1 MRETGL
7 PPDFHDALASLRAAP
22 RLPEVALREV
32 PGPARLAPW
41 TAALALTTLSTA
53 HGQPLAHGH
62 LVVLY
67 DEDEP
72 EEWRGP
78 FRLVGHVWAQVEAH
92 TGRDPL
98 VGEAVWSWAHDSL
111 LAAGAGYHDMV
122 GTVTRELSESFGGL
136 RLRGSRTN
144 VELRCS
150 WSPVTRQV
158 GEHLLGWSL
167 LLCRTTGIAPRRFR
181 EQA

>member
-1 MRETGL
+1 MTESGL
-7 PPDFHDALASLRAAP
+7 PPDFRDALLSLREAP
-22 RLPEVALREV
+22 RLPEVSLREV

-41 TAALALTTLSTA
+41 TAALALSTRSSD
-53 HGQPLAHGH
+53 HDQPLAHGH
-62 LVVLY
+62 LVLLY

-78 FRLVGHVWAQVEAH
+78 FRLIGHVWAQVDAQMAA
-92 TGRDPL
+92 DPL
-98 VGEAVWSWAHDSL
+98 LGEAVWSWAHDSL
-111 LAAGAGYHDMV
+111 MEAGAGYHGLV

-136 RLRGSRTN
+136 TLQGSRTN

-150 WSPVTRQV
+150 WSPATRYV
-158 GEHLLGWSL
+158 GEHLLAWSV
-167 LLCRTTGIAPRRFR
+167 LLCRTAGIAPRRFR